1 MQQKYDGTQRVT
13 CGWFHEAQFSI
24 YTSLYTASIL
34 MDRRETFRLQAAES
48 GRRQAHHGQYI
59 YLRLVEERLRRL
71 RKSRNHLAW
80 WFVPAT
86 LNEIKHNAQ
95 IEFSVVHWKE
105 GNEKRRTFGRSN
117 EAENVF
123 RRAWLNTTSHGRI
136 RELPQMPFGINLIH
150 RLRAHRRSFAPSAC
164 RCFSRGEGLNKPAG
178 VSIRGHQIALA
189 LSEHKHRAERT

>member
-48 GRRQAHHGQYI
+48 GRRQAHHGQYT
-59 YLRLVEERLRRL
+59 YLHLVEERLRRL
-71 RKSRNHLAW
+71 RKSLNHLAW
-80 WFVPAT
+80 W
-86 LNEIKHNAQ
+86 
-95 IEFSVVHWKE
+95 
-105 GNEKRRTFGRSN
+105 FGRSN
-117 EAENVF
+117 EAEKDF
-123 RRAWLNTTSHGRI
+123 RRAWLNTTSHGRT

-150 RLRAHRRSFAPSAC
+150 RLRRSPFPI
-164 RCFSRGEGLNKPAG
+164 GEGLNRPAG